1 MRKDDNMNQHRMTPL
16 TESGLLTALSVV
28 LALMAVYL
36 PFIGFFLV
44 LFWPL
49 PLIVLV
55 VRHGLR
61 WGFMAT
67 LATGI
72 LMALLVEPML
82 SLRLVLAFAPAGLFL
97 GWAFAKGMSGVKSFV
112 LTILMAILGQAATLL
127 VLLLVMD
134 VNPLAMQVEM
144 LQSSFDTSL
153 QLYEGMGMS
162 EEALAETRTEIE
174 QGLQMLNYL
183 FPLVFMLMGL
193 LYGSIAYVGGS
204 KILRRLGHGVP
215 QFPPV
220 HEWRLPLAFLYLF
233 GFALVGLYWGG
244 TRQIMWLYQ
253 LSLNANAVAIL
264 AGLLQGLVLVHCLFR
279 HFRVRIILRV
289 VFYVFIV
296 MNPFLAQVVAMTG
309 LIDMIF
315 DYRQRFAARNQK

>member
-1 MRKDDNMNQHRMTPL
+1 MTQHRMTPL

-55 VRHGLR
+55 ARHGLR
-61 WGFMAT
+61 WGIMAA
-67 LATGI
+67 LAAGV
-72 LMALLVEPML
+72 LMGLLVEPML
-82 SLRLVLAFAPAGLFL
+82 SLRLVIAFAPAGLLL
-97 GWAFAKGMSGVKSFV
+97 GWAFAKGMSGVKSFL
-112 LTILMAILGQAATLL
+112 LTIAAAIVGQAAA
-127 VLLLVMD
+127 VGLLLFVTG
-134 VNPLAMQVEM
+134 VNPLTMQVDL

-162 EEALAETRTEIE
+162 EETLAKTREDIA
-174 QGLQMLNYL
+174 QGMQMLNYL
-183 FPLVFMLMGL
+183 FPLVFILMGL
-193 LYGSIAYVGGS
+193 LYGAVAYIAGG
-204 KILRRLGHGVP
+204 KILKRLGHNVP

-220 HEWRLPLAFLYLF
+220 HEWHLPQAFLYLF

-253 LSLNANAVAIL
+253 LSLNANALAII
-264 AGLLQGLVLVHCLFR
+264 AGLLQGLVLMHCLFR
-279 HFRVRIILRV
+279 HFQVKLFLRI
-289 VFYVFIV
+289 VFYLFIL

-315 DYRQRFAARNQK
+315 DYRQRFSARNQK

>member
-1 MRKDDNMNQHRMTPL
+1 MNQHRMTPL

-36 PFIGFFLV
+36 PFIGILLV

-49 PLIVLV
+49 PLVVLT
-55 VRHGLR
+55 VRQGLR
-61 WGFMAT
+61 WGIMAT
-67 LATGI
+67 LVTGI
-72 LMALLVEPML
+72 LMGLFMEPML
-82 SLRLVLAFAPAGLFL
+82 ALRLVITYGLAGLVL
-97 GWAFAKGMSGVKSFV
+97 GWAFAQGFSGVKTFL
-112 LTILMAILGQAATLL
+112 LTILAAILGQVVSVGL
-127 VLLLVMD
+127 LLLVMD
-134 VNPLAMQVEM
+134 VNPLTMQVEM

-162 EEALAETRTEIE
+162 EEALAKTRAEIE
-174 QGLQMLNYL
+174 QGLQMLTYL
-183 FPLVFMLMGL
+183 FPLVFIIIGL
-193 LYGSIAYVGGS
+193 LYGGVAYVTGG
-204 KILRRLGHGVP
+204 KILKRLGHNVP

-220 HEWRLPLAFLYLF
+220 HEWRLPQAFLYLF

-253 LSLNANAVAIL
+253 ISLNANALAII
-264 AGLLQGLVLVHCLFR
+264 AGLVQGLVLLHCLFR
-279 HFRVRIILRV
+279 HFRVSLFLRI
-289 VFYVFIV
+289 VFYVFIL

-315 DYRQRFAARNQK
+315 DYRQRFSARNQK

>member
-1 MRKDDNMNQHRMTPL
+1 MNQHRMTPL

-36 PFIGFFLV
+36 PFIGILLV

-49 PLIVLV
+49 PLVVLT

-61 WGFMAT
+61 WGLMAT
-67 LATGI
+67 LVTGI
-72 LMALLVEPML
+72 LMGLFIEPML
-82 SLRLVLAFAPAGLFL
+82 ALRLVIAYAPAGLVL
-97 GWAFAKGMSGVKSFV
+97 GWAFAEGLSGVKTFL
-112 LTILMAILGQAATLL
+112 LTILAAILGQVATVGL
-127 VLLLVMD
+127 LLLVMD
-134 VNPLAMQVEM
+134 VNPLTMQVEM

-153 QLYEGMGMS
+153 QLYEEMGMS
-162 EEALAETRTEIE
+162 EEALANTREEIA
-174 QGLQMLNYL
+174 QGMQMLTYL
-183 FPLVFMLMGL
+183 FPLVFIVMGL
-193 LYGSIAYVGGS
+193 LYGAVAYMAGG
-204 KILRRLGHGVP
+204 KILKRLGHNVP

-253 LSLNANAVAIL
+253 FSLNANALAIM
-264 AGLLQGLVLVHCLFR
+264 AGLLQGLVLMHCLFR
-279 HFRVRIILRV
+279 HFQVKLFLQI
-289 VFYVFIV
+289 VFYVFIL

-315 DYRQRFAARNQK
+315 DYRQRFSARNQK

>member
-1 MRKDDNMNQHRMTPL
+1 MNQHRMTPL

-36 PFIGFFLV
+36 PFIGFLLV

-61 WGFMAT
+61 WG
-67 LATGI
+67 
-72 LMALLVEPML
+72 LMAAAAAGVLMGLLLEPFL
-82 SLRLVLAFAPAGLFL
+82 SLRLVVAYAPAGLLL
-97 GWAFAKGMSGVKSFV
+97 GWAFAKGLSGVKAFL
-112 LTILMAILGQAATLL
+112 LTIVAAIAGQAASVGL
-127 VLLLVMD
+127 LLLVTD
-134 VNPLAMQVEM
+134 VNPLTMQVEL

-153 QLYEGMGMS
+153 QLYEGMDMS
-162 EEALAETRTEIE
+162 EDTLAKTRAEIE
-174 QGLQMLNYL
+174 QGLQMLTYL
-183 FPLVFMLMGL
+183 FPLVFIIIGL
-193 LYGSIAYVGGS
+193 LYGGVAYVTGG
-204 KILRRLGHGVP
+204 KILKRLGHNVP

-220 HEWRLPLAFLYLF
+220 HEWRLPQAFLYLF

-253 LSLNANAVAIL
+253 ISLNANALAIM
-264 AGLLQGLVLVHCLFR
+264 AGLVQGLVLMHCLFR
-279 HFRVRIILRV
+279 HFRVSLFLRI

-315 DYRQRFAARNQK
+315 DYRQRFSARNQK